1 MVACITQQQAGTLAC
16 SFALV
21 LPLNQGSWYKKAK
34 QPQWNATEM
43 ATLSS
48 SRTKFLQLLICCGGL
63 AGISSAAAGL
73 RLATTPKVIATK
85 SKVLLCRARNHVSMP
100 APHCL

>member
-1 MVACITQQQAGTLAC
+1 MVACITQQQAETLAC
-16 SFALV
+16 SFPLV
-21 LPLNQGSWYKKAK
+21 LPLNQGSWYKKAR

-48 SRTKFLQLLICCGGL
+48 SRTKFLQLLICCGGR
-63 AGISSAAAGL
+63 AGISSVAAGL

-85 SKVLLCRARNHVSMP
+85 SKVLLCRASSQVSMP